1 MKTMIKSMRQFVAYF
16 LVGGGATIV
25 EWSCFWIFS
34 NFIGIQYLI
43 ATALAFIV
51 STFANW
57 LLGRLFAFKDEA
69 KNTNI
74 IKEILSIYLVSV
86 IGLGLNLV
94 IMYVMVDCFTI
105 NAMISKIVATGLVF
119 FYNYF
124 VRKFLIYRK

>member
-1 MKTMIKSMRQFVAYF
+1 MKTVIKSMKQFVAYL

-25 EWSCFWIFS
+25 EWLCFWIFS
-34 NFIGIQYLI
+34 NYIGIQYLV
-43 ATALAFIV
+43 ATTLAFIA

-94 IMYVMVDCFTI
+94 IMYVMVERFII
-105 NAMISKIVATGLVF
+105 NAMISKIMATGLVF

-124 VRKFLIYRK
+124 VRKLLIYR